1 MDNPPLT
8 RHQKRRLQ
16 TRQLLIETTLQLIL
30 ERGFDTITVQDVT
43 DRADLGR
50 GTFYIHFKDKEE
62 VVWAMFREVMLDLER
77 EAHASMDRNRP
88 QYEYYGFRL
97 IFRHAADHRDL
108 YRIMLGEK
116 GSPALTARV
125 QDQLAASL
133 LRDIHTAANPPEP
146 NFNLPE
152 ELEAQI
158 LTGALVRLLTWWLG
172 NENDYSADTMA
183 GILYSAFYR
192 QHPPAD

>member
-8 RHQKRRLQ
+8 RHQKRRQQ
-16 TRQLLIETTLQLIL
+16 TRQLLIDTTLQLIL
-30 ERGFDTITVQDVT
+30 EKGFDAITVQDIT

-62 VVWAMFREVMLDLER
+62 IVWIMFRELMQDLEK
-77 EAHASMDRNRP
+77 EAHASTDRTRP
-88 QYEYYGFRL
+88 QFEYYGFRL
-97 IFRHAADHRDL
+97 IFRHAGDHRDL

-116 GSPALTARV
+116 GSPSLTARI
-125 QDQLAASL
+125 QEQLAAVL
-133 LRDIHTAANPPEP
+133 LRDIRNPVNTPEP

-158 LTGALVRLLTWWLG
+158 LTGALTSMLTWWLG
-172 NENDYSADTMA
+172 TANDYSAERMA
-183 GILYSAFYR
+183 GVLYSAFYR
-192 QHPPAD
+192 QYPPAD